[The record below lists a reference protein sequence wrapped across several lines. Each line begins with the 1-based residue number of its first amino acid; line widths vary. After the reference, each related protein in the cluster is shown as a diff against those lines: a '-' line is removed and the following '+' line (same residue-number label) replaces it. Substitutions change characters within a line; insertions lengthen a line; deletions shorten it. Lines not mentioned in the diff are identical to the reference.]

1 MFPALTTRMTRARA
15 KQAVS
20 PIAPIALIASPRS
33 NAARS
38 AQKNTPKRKAGKK
51 TAFTD
56 FQQGNAIRRKNVD
69 STRPMRQYGLFMVG
83 EKLNRDYKADRDRK
97 MQAVRRMYHNP
108 AEAENRARKLQA
120 AKRKLQQLFMGAHDV
135 EYLRNPQFYS
145 AGPKRDMMLRSGKV
159 VNKQAKKIGNVRRVL
174 HYKATKAVVDDLYKK
189 IMAKPFDY
197 RAGGPVD
204 NISYGGTETSPSKVV
219 KSILR
224 NGTVPVQAAKKAA
237 RKVQT
242 RKRRQAKVENTKKK
256 NREANN
262 AALSIYEY

>member
-1 MFPALTTRMTRARA
+1 MFPILPRRTRARA

-20 PIAPIALIASPRS
+20 PIAPIASSSP

-108 AEAENRARKLQA
+108 AEAENRARKLLA
-120 AKRKLQQLFMGAHDV
+120 AKRKLQQLFMGAHEV
-135 EYLRNPQFYS
+135 QYLRNPEFYS
-145 AGPKRDMMLRSGKV
+145 AGPKKDQMKLRSGKV
-159 VNKQAKKIGNVRRVL
+159 VNKQTKKIGNVRRVV

-189 IMAKPFDY
+189 IMANPFDY

-204 NISYGGTETSPSKVV
+204 NISYDGTQTSPSKVV

-262 AALSIYEY
+262 AYLNIYDFST